1 MLIHTHRT
9 QLPAHSSLAGWHL
22 VGLLA
27 LGSAALMLSA
37 CGEEE
42 QGPAPTQQDFELS
55 VLVDDQMQ
63 NPVPQAPVLLDG
75 KTVGYTDKD
84 GVFKAVLSEYVG
96 TEVSL
101 GIGPMD
107 SFIIPETAQQVITT
121 LKRVKTLEGYSNTPL
136 ILQATLQSVKND
148 YLIWIEADCAEEVD
162 AKHCQEM
169 PVMLDGKEIART
181 DRQGRAHFDIRGIP
195 DQAITVSLKT
205 PTYRPAQGD
214 TADDVFDIRP
224 PNPSYQLKLGFN
236 AEVLVIHEKFSD
248 PEAAKRQEEK
258 RARRAAANAAAA
270 RRNAATQQKAAAEKA
285 KKEGV
290 IDLW

>member
-1 MLIHTHRT
+1 MLTPTHRPCP
-9 QLPAHSSLAGWHL
+9 PARFASLRPRLAGL
-22 VGLLA
+22 VA
-27 LGSAALMLSA
+27 LGSAALLLGA
-37 CGEEE
+37 CGEED
-42 QGPAPTQQDFELS
+42 QGPAPTLQDFELS

-63 NPVPQAPVLLDG
+63 NPVPHAPVVLDG

-96 TEVSL
+96 NEVSV

-107 SFIIPETAQQVITT
+107 SFIIPETAQGRITT
-121 LKRVKTLEGYSNTPL
+121 LKRVKTLEGFSNTQI

-148 YLIWIEADCAEEVD
+148 YLIWVQADCAEEVA
-162 AKHCQEM
+162 AKHCEDM
-169 PVMLDGKEIART
+169 PVLLDGKEIART

-205 PTYRPAQGD
+205 PTYRPAPGD
-214 TADDVFDIRP
+214 TADNVFDIRP

-236 AEVLVIHEKFSD
+236 AEVLLIHEKFTD
-248 PEAAKRQEEK
+248 PDAAKREEDK
-258 RARRAAANAAAA
+258 RNRRAASQAAAA
-270 RRNAATQQKAAAEKA
+270 RKNAAQKQKAAEEKA
-285 KKEGV
+285 KKAGV